1 MMMAQVLFSMFF
13 PKRTCTL
20 IPLSYQFKL
29 KFGTYTDSNMENSMM
44 LFTFFAFDWKK
55 PFWANLVQ
63 NAKIV
68 NLKTKFGS

>member
-1 MMMAQVLFSMFF
+1 MNYRNVLFAKVPIILIMMAQVLFSMFF

-44 LFTFFAFDWKK
+44 LFTFFAFDWK
-55 PFWANLVQ
+55 
-63 NAKIV
+63 
-68 NLKTKFGS
+68 